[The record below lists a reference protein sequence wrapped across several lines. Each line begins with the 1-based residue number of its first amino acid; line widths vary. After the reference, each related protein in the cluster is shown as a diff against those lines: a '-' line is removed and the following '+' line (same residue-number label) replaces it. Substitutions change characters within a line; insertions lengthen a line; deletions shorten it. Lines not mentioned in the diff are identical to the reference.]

1 MKYSREKLSSTYSA
15 EDFVFFWGHTPAKSG
30 EITQSC
36 LSQWWKCDFT
46 EGGINF
52 CCAEQYMMYRKALLF
67 EDHEHADEI
76 LKTKDLKTIKALGRL
91 VSNFDDKVWNEH
103 KSEIVLQ
110 GNICKFS
117 QNPELKAYL
126 IGTGDRILVEASP
139 YDRVWGIGMRA
150 GSAGICAPQKWK
162 GQNLLGFLLMEVRN
176 IIRSDFHDK

>member
-1 MKYSREKLSSTYSA
+1 MKYNKNQLKSSYPDT
-15 EDFVFFWGHTPAKSG
+15 DFVFFWGHTPAKSG

-67 EDHEHADEI
+67 EDHEHADDI
-76 LKTKDLKTIKALGRL
+76 LKTKDPKTIKALGRL

-139 YDRVWGIGMRA
+139 YDRVWGDRHESRFRWHLCPAKMERTEFARIPVD
-150 GSAGICAPQKWK
+150 GSKEYNK
-162 GQNLLGFLLMEVRN
+162 VRF
-176 IIRSDFHDK
+176 S